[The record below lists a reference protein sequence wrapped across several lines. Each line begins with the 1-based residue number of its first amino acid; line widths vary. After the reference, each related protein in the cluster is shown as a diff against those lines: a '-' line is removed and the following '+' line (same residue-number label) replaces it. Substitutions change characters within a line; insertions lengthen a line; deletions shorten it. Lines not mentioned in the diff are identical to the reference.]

1 MSKNRTDRQ
10 KAAEARAAQI
20 AAEKRRQRMVNIAAI
35 VGVGIVVIAIIGGAW
50 YYSQQTKKDT
60 GAVVNP
66 DAAVPAGAYGP
77 EEPQA
82 YGIPYGSNPEAPRLE
97 VWEDFQCPACGQFE
111 ALAGESLRGLAD
123 EGTIVLATLPSTS
136 PRPPIS
142 PPSSPRRA
150 CFGRRSGRRSR
161 RSAAA
166 YGCAV
171 DAGVGTEYKATVF
184 AAQPQRE
191 GDGWTDE
198 QLLEFGT
205 TAGVSE
211 EDYPTFEACYNDR
224 VYLGWAGNS
233 TDAFY
238 SDAIPGTPTVKLDGQ
253 EIAIEDVL
261 NRKKQRDR
269 FRRRYRRT

>member
-111 ALAGESLRGLAD
+111 ALAGESLRSLAD
-123 EGTIVLATLPSTS
+123 EGTVVLVT
-136 PRPPIS
+136 RPTTFLDNS
-142 PPSSPRRA
+142 LGTDHSRRA
-150 CFGRRSGRRSR
+150 
-161 RSAAA
+161 AAA

-191 GDGWTDE
+191 GDGWSDE

-261 NRKKQRDR
+261 NPEKLNEIISGAANPQ
-269 FRRRYRRT
+269 